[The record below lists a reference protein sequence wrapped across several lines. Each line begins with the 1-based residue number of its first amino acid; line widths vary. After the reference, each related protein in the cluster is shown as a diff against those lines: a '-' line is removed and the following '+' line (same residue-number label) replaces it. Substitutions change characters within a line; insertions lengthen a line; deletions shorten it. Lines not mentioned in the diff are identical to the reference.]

1 MSRRRLNVPGGTYYV
16 VQLSSAQQQLFSELD
31 HYALFERLMAR
42 AVQRTHTK
50 VLGYCWLPRNVH
62 LVLQAGAVP
71 IGRFLQGFTA
81 TYARTI
87 HREAGASGHLFAQR
101 HRATL
106 LDPERWLLPLLR
118 YIHFLPVREGLATR
132 PEDWPHSS
140 HSAYLTRRR
149 VPWLSTQEA
158 YRLLEAPHNARET
171 YTSLFSHPPVDDE
184 VRVFEPSGAAD
195 GAVIGERT
203 DIRRQLTTSKR
214 STRFTVETIMK
225 AVLQLVDAE
234 RDELF
239 SNSRRQK
246 VVLAR
251 ALIAWH
257 VTERRLE
264 TLSEIARRFGRDP
277 STLSVAIRRY
287 RNKRKDLFRLDAIS
301 VLSPLG

>member
-16 VQLSSAQQQLFSELD
+16 VQLSTAQQQLFSEPD
-31 HYALFERLMAR
+31 HYALFERLLAR

-50 VLGYCWLPRNVH
+50 VLGYCWLPRSAH

-81 TYARTI
+81 SYARTI
-87 HREAGASGHLFAQR
+87 HSQVGASGHLFAQR
-101 HRATL
+101 HRAAL
-106 LDPERWLLPLLR
+106 LDPERWLLPLVR
-118 YIHFLPVREGLATR
+118 YIHFLPVREGVATR

-140 HSAYLTRRR
+140 HAVYLTRRR
-149 VPWLSTQEA
+149 VSWLSTQEA
-158 YRLLEAPHNARET
+158 YRLLKAPHNARET
-171 YTSLFSHPPVDDE
+171 YTSLMSHPPGEDE
-184 VRVFEPSGAAD
+184 VRVFELSGAAD
-195 GAVIGERT
+195 GAVIGART
-203 DIRRQLTTSKR
+203 DIRQLTTSKR
-214 STRFTVETIMK
+214 SPRFTVETIMK
-225 AVLQLVDAE
+225 AVLQQVDAE

-239 SNSRRQK
+239 SISRRHE

-251 ALIAWH
+251 AVIAWH

-287 RNKRKDLFRLDAIS
+287 RSKRKDLFRLDAIS
-301 VLSPLG
+301 ALSPLA

>member
-16 VQLSSAQQQLFSELD
+16 VQLSSAQQHLFSEPD
-31 HYALFERLMAR
+31 HYALFERLLAR

-50 VLGYCWLPRNVH
+50 VLGYCWLPRSVH
-62 LVLQAGAVP
+62 LVVQAGVVP

-87 HREAGASGHLFAQR
+87 HRQVGASGHLFAQR

-106 LDPERWLLPLLR
+106 LDPARWLLPLLR

-140 HSAYLTRRR
+140 HSAFLTRRR
-149 VPWLSTQEA
+149 VPWLSTQQA
-158 YRLLEAPHNARET
+158 YRLLEESDHGRET
-171 YTSLFSHPPVDDE
+171 FTSLMSHPPGEDE
-184 VRVFEPSGAAD
+184 VRLFELSRAGSGDAM
-195 GAVIGERT
+195 GERT
-203 DIRRQLTTSKR
+203 DIRQFTTPNR
-214 STRFTVETIMK
+214 SHRFTVETIVK

-234 RDELF
+234 RDEIF
-239 SNSRRQK
+239 SNSRRQE

-287 RNKRKDLFRLDAIS
+287 RNKRKELFRLDAIS
-301 VLSPLG
+301 ALSPLG